1 MTQLLEEKTKIKIRR
16 RLSVAEVNPAGSKK
30 NLPAVTTITKEI
42 EILKKIRLKEVK
54 SIAHMKV

>member
-1 MTQLLEEKTKIKIRR
+1 M
-16 RLSVAEVNPAGSKK
+16 AEVNPAGSKK